1 MSKKMMV
8 PAVLKSED
16 QAINIDESPFNI
28 GSFKD
33 FCQMTI
39 DGDDIAPIHCC
50 IVFDQGEWQIIDQKG
65 LGGVTVNG
73 ERMEPG
79 STQTLQNGDQI
90 EIGSKGFVFSSMPTL
105 FSQDEIKELE
115 DDYHTMIVSED
126 LEKAKDIV
134 ARLWQKIEMVNRIS
148 DGASQE
154 EPNSGS
160 DDITPAQTNEAAQ
173 SRRTGEFEGFEAEE
187 SDFNAS
193 EDKAVAADGE
203 FENRGNP
210 IENAENE
217 VKQGSIL
224 ASRRVRA
231 VDPDEYNIENEEQNG
246 FDTLPICIFNSND
259 PAIPSFEI
267 QKTPFSIGRSSSC
280 DQTLKYRGMSRKHA
294 TVLRDDSNQYLLI
307 RDEGSTNGTFVN
319 DRKLE
324 AHTEM
329 RIQTGDRVR
338 FYKTAFTVQ
347 LTQD

>member
-1 MSKKMMV
+1 MSRKIMV
-8 PAVLKSED
+8 PAVLKSGD
-16 QAINIDESPFNI
+16 QTINIDESPFNI

-33 FCQMTI
+33 LCQMTI

-65 LGGVTVNG
+65 LGGVTING

-79 STQTLQNGDQI
+79 STQTLQNEDQV
-90 EIGSKGFVFSSMPTL
+90 EIGSEGFVFSSMSTL

-126 LEKAKDIV
+126 PEKAKDIV
-134 ARLWQKIEMVNRIS
+134 ARLWQKIEMVNRVS
-148 DGASQE
+148 ASQADT
-154 EPNSGS
+154 NDGLV
-160 DDITPAQTNEAAQ
+160 DIVPAQTDEKAQ
-173 SRRTGEFEGFEAEE
+173 NQRAGEFESFEAEAL
-187 SDFNAS
+187 DFDVS
-193 EDKAVAADGE
+193 EDEAVNSKNTPEDE
-203 FENRGNP
+203 F
-210 IENAENE
+210 ENAENE
-217 VKQGSIL
+217 VKKGSIL
-224 ASRRVRA
+224 ASRRVRT
-231 VDPDEYNIENEEQNG
+231 VDPDEYHIENEEQNG

-267 QKTPFSIGRSSSC
+267 QKTPFSIGRSGSC

-324 AHTEM
+324 AHAEM
-329 RIQTGDRVR
+329 RIQTGDNVR

-347 LTQD
+347 VTQD